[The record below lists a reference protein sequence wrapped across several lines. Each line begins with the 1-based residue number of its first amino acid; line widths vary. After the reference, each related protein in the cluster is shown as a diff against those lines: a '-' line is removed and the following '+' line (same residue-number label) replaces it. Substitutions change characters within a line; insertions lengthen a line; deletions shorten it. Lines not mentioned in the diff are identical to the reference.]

1 MKSKFAQNRL
11 WRMEK
16 KMKTFNKFVA
26 EAGQPEI
33 PNETTFA
40 RNPSNGYLTPD
51 VVRKLNAVVGRIFE
65 EDQFDPYNRLQLMR
79 NSLLKLGLTFN
90 EYPPMNEEN
99 GEFNLPLTLF
109 GGRFGKD
116 ENTPYNEFLQDDGI
130 SNKVE
135 GGLSLNVSYEMTET
149 NQFRIRAKIS

>member
-1 MKSKFAQNRL
+1 
-11 WRMEK
+11 MEK

-33 PNETTFA
+33 PNEPTYG

-51 VVRKLNAVVGRIFE
+51 VVRKLNSVVGRIFE

>member
-1 MKSKFAQNRL
+1 
-11 WRMEK
+11 
-16 KMKTFNKFVA
+16 MKTFNKFVA

-33 PNETTFA
+33 PNEPTYG

-51 VVRKLNAVVGRIFE
+51 VVRKLNSVVGRIFE
-65 EDQFDPYNRLQLMR
+65 EDQFDPYNRRQLMR

>member
-1 MKSKFAQNRL
+1 
-11 WRMEK
+11 MER
-16 KMKTFNKFVA
+16 KMKKFSSFVA

-33 PNETTFA
+33 PNEPTYG

-51 VVRKLNAVVGRIFE
+51 VVRKLNSVVGRIFA

-90 EYPPMNEEN
+90 EYPPMSEEN
-99 GEFNLPLTLF
+99 GEFSLPLTLF

-130 SNKVE
+130 SNQVE

>member
-1 MKSKFAQNRL
+1 
-11 WRMEK
+11 MER
-16 KMKTFNKFVA
+16 KMKKFSSFVA

-33 PNETTFA
+33 PNEPTYG

-79 NSLLKLGLTFN
+79 NSLLKLVFTFG
-90 EYPPMNEEN
+90 EYPSMSEEN
-99 GEFNLPLTLF
+99 GEFNMPLTLF

-130 SNKVE
+130 SNQVE